1 MPEAPISNLA
11 IYRARPTVRIDT
23 QADARV
29 SELIVG
35 MELLEQEGGLSSLE
49 MRFTNVAS
57 DTQGGADFAFEDDRT
72 LRLGAEIAVY
82 AGDEES
88 PQEIFQGIITG
99 LEAMF
104 YQDAAP
110 ELMVLAEDRFQQA
123 RMARRTVVHA
133 DISLADLG
141 RQLADRLSLTPVITG
156 LTDTIGTWVQLNESD
171 LAFLRRL
178 LARYDCDMQIVGNE
192 LHLSPRADVQRGQ
205 ITLGLNSQLRQ
216 ARVLADLAHQVT
228 EVTVTGWDAAQGQRL
243 SSRSSGSN
251 LLPGQGQMGSQ
262 ILQSA
267 LGDRPHH
274 ISHLAVNSTTE
285 AQAIADAAFDDR
297 ARRFVCLEGVA
308 EGNPA
313 LRVGTQVSVTGLGDR
328 FDNSYYVVQA
338 CHRYDL
344 QRGYETE
351 FRAECAYWGGQ

>member
-1 MPEAPISNLA
+1 MPEAPVSNLA
-11 IYRARPTVRIDT
+11 IYRARPTIRIDT
-23 QADARV
+23 QADVKA
-29 SELIVG
+29 SELLVG
-35 MELLEQEGGLSSLE
+35 MELLEQEGGLSSMEL
-49 MRFTNVAS
+49 RFTNIAS
-57 DTQGGADFAFEDDRT
+57 DTQGGASFAFEDDAT
-72 LRLGAEIAVY
+72 LRFGAQISVY
-82 AGDEES
+82 VGDEES
-88 PQEIFQGIITG
+88 PQEVFQGIITG
-99 LEAMF
+99 IEAIF
-104 YQDAAP
+104 PQDSAP

-133 DISLADLG
+133 DVSLADLG

-171 LAFLRRL
+171 LAFLRRV
-178 LARYDCDMQIVGNE
+178 LARYDSDIQIVGEE
-192 LHLSPRADVQRGQ
+192 LHLSPRSEVQRGR
-205 ITLGLNSQLRQ
+205 ITLDLNSQLRQ

-228 EVTVTGWDAAQGQRL
+228 DVTVTGWNTDQGQRI
-243 SSRSSGSN
+243 SGRSQGAN
-251 LLPGQGQMGSQ
+251 LLPGRGQTGRD
-262 ILQSA
+262 ILRSA

-274 ISHLAVNSTTE
+274 ISHLAVNTTTE

-297 ARRFVCLEGVA
+297 ARRFVCLEGTA

-313 LRVGTQVSVTGLGDR
+313 LRVGTEVSVTGLGDR